1 MSNLKETIKELNVIS
16 EEVTADPLLK
26 DKIQQKLK
34 VIKKNNQ
41 VNK

>member
-16 EEVTADPLLK
+16 EEVTVDPLLK
-26 DKIQQKLK
+26 EKIQQKLK